1 MNTFH
6 FFTPQPSDLL
16 SLTIEGRRLQLVA
29 ISDKFE
35 QDIFKY
41 FTSEITRYMFPS
53 PAQDIKE
60 TRNFIVE
67 SRRSIAVP
75 RNMRYTLDR
84 QGKGFSLLFVPHQ
97 ISNCYMQI
105 GNNLQFAI
113 LSKSTGE
120 FLGCCGLHGEGK
132 VRTPE
137 LGIWI
142 KKSAHGS
149 GYGREA
155 VHLLVNWSWN
165 NIDLD
170 YFTYPV
176 DRKNVAS
183 SKIPE
188 SLGGEV
194 VEALKVETPT
204 GKILDEVVYKINRV
218 KSVTRFRPATTATS
232 ILIGKVSNNH

>member
-67 SRRSIAVP
+67 SRRS
-75 RNMRYTLDR
+75 
-84 QGKGFSLLFVPHQ
+84 
-97 ISNCYMQI
+97 MQI

-204 GKILDEVVYKINRV
+204 GKILDEVIYQINRV
-218 KSVTRFRPATTATS
+218 KSITQ
-232 ILIGKVSNNH
+232 